1 MHHDYTHA
9 MNVFAVTYAE
19 ISENF
24 IQVGLPW
31 VCWTWFAGGN
41 VWNWLLPFTLT
52 GYTTL
57 VGHGGYKSSPYIAYF
72 HPLIVPLVL
81 VLGKH
86 MLTASNHQT
95 QYVPPIINTLLPY
108 NAMSYLTNVLVTLIA
123 DAITPYSSAAG
134 TSYTGRFERQRL
146 FRVT

>member
-1 MHHDYTHA
+1 MICHDAYFFHVHFLFHKSRNLYQALHVMHHDYTHA

-31 VCWTWFAGGN
+31 VFWTCFAGGN
-41 VWNWLLPFTLT
+41 MWHWLLPFTLT

-81 VLGKH
+81 ALGKH

-95 QYVPPIINTLLPY
+95 QYAPHPI
-108 NAMSYLTNVLVTLIA
+108 
-123 DAITPYSSAAG
+123 
-134 TSYTGRFERQRL
+134 
-146 FRVT
+146 RVMLRRI